1 MTPAEWKT
9 LPKADQ
15 DKYWPLL
22 SSAEKRAIFEA
33 ERKPAVPEGKPGG
46 AMQYAHQYLDYLRK
60 HTCYGGVRGLV
71 DAVFWLVVFGGLLG
85 VLMVMNENVDVLP
98 KYAAW
103 WIGNIVVCA
112 LVRGVVH
119 AILDAVDATL
129 ERNVRER

>member
-1 MTPAEWKT
+1 MTPREYKS
-9 LPKADQ
+9 LPKAEQ
-15 DKYWPLL
+15 QQVWHKLTNP
-22 SSAEKRAIFEA
+22 EKRAIFEDD
-33 ERKPAVPEGKPGG
+33 RSSDVPESKPGG

-85 VLMVMNENVDVLP
+85 VLMVMNENVDALP